1 MIEQRSIAEEWQA
14 VAKPLKDAGD
24 LDELVAACGDAR
36 VVLLGEASH
45 GTSEFYVW
53 RAALSRRLIQEK
65 GFTIVAVEGDWPSCY
80 ELNRYVKG
88 LSNGERDAKDV
99 LRRAFNR
106 WPAWMWANWEIAA
119 YADWLRSYNA
129 SIPAAKRI
137 GFYGLDMY
145 SLWESMEEVIRFL
158 EKRSPEEAEAAKEAL
173 QCFQPYG
180 RDEQQYGLMASIVG
194 EHCRDE
200 VAQLLRDIRS
210 NQSLYEE
217 DPEGA
222 FNAEQN
228 ARVAMHAEAYYRA
241 MMGGGPESWN
251 IRDRHMTETLEQLL
265 AFGGPEAKAIV
276 WEHNTHIGDARAT
289 DMADEGMVNVGQLLR
304 ERMQPEEVYAV
315 GFAAHRGTVIA
326 GRRWGSPHAAMRVP
340 EAMRGSWED
349 YMHRA
354 GAFDQ
359 VALLGAG
366 AGGSG
371 LAMQAAL
378 GHRAIGVVYHPEH
391 EQGNYVPTVL
401 PARYDAVVF
410 IDDSHALH
418 PLGEE
423 PEAAADGAL
432 GVEPPDL
439 YPWGF

>member
-14 VAKPLKDAGD
+14 VAKPLRAHGD
-24 LDELVAACGDAR
+24 LDGLVASCGDAR

-45 GTSEFYVW
+45 GTSEFYVR
-53 RAALSRRLIQEK
+53 RAELSRRLIEEK
-65 GFTIVAVEGDWPSCY
+65 GFSIVAVEGDWPSCY

-88 LSNGERDAKDV
+88 MSEERHAKDV
-99 LRRAFNR
+99 LKRAFNR
-106 WPAWMWANWEIAA
+106 WPAWMWANWEVAA
-119 YADWLRSYNA
+119 FAEWLKGHNA
-129 SIPAAKRI
+129 SQPAAKRT

-145 SLWESMEEVIRFL
+145 SLWESMEAVIRFL
-158 EKRSPEEAEAAKEAL
+158 EKRSPEEAEAAKDAL

-200 VAQLLRDIRS
+200 VAALLRDIRGNRKLHES
-210 NQSLYEE
+210 

-222 FNAEQN
+222 FDAEQN
-228 ARVAMHAEAYYRA
+228 ARVAQHAEAYYRA

-265 AFGGPEAKAIV
+265 THGGPDAKAIV

-289 DMADEGMVNVGQLLR
+289 DMAAEGMVNIGQLLR
-304 ERMQPEEVYAV
+304 ERMRPEDVYAV
-315 GFAAHRGTVIA
+315 GFATHRGTVIA
-326 GRRWGSPHAAMRVP
+326 GRRWGSPHAEMRVP
-340 EAMRGSWED
+340 EAMGGSWED

-354 GAFDQ
+354 CACDQ
-359 VALLGAG
+359 VALLRDA
-366 AGGSG
+366 AGGG
-371 LAMQAAL
+371 QAMRAAL

-410 IDDSHALH
+410 IDESHALH
-418 PLGEE
+418 PLGPE
-423 PEAAADGAL
+423 PAAADAAAS
-432 GVEPPDL
+432 VEPPDL